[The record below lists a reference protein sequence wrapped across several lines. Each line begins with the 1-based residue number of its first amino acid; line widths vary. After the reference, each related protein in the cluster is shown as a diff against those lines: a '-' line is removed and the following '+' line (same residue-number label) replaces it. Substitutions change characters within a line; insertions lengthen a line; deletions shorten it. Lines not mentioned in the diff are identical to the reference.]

1 MIGAVADASVPP
13 EKPELAAVARQPG
26 LYVLS
31 GYGAR
36 GLVWSALA
44 AELLASQL
52 EHDPLPITRDL
63 CEAVDP
69 ARFSLRPPLTGRI
82 DE

>member
-1 MIGAVADASVPP
+1 M
-13 EKPELAAVARQPG
+13 
-26 LYVLS
+26 LS

-52 EHDPLPITRDL
+52 EHDPLPLTRDL

-69 ARFSLRPPLTGRI
+69 GRFVLRPPATGRI